1 MSNAVV
7 TISKGHI
14 VDLKS
19 DYIHTDLGESPMGEY
34 FIANRWIGK
43 RNNDNGEL
51 VFSCRNTGE
60 GFPTNEY
67 LACKIFPDGV
77 FKVYKRGRSK
87 DKIVIMQE
95 RKIADSVDDV
105 TGRLI
110 LGGGKII
117 ADRRVEFKE
126 SSVDL
131 FIEKHGISSIIK
143 ENPNRAYLIP
153 IVEKRYSG
161 IYNSWAL
168 FTDGSKQY
176 IEVGGTPMVQVTNAT
191 WAIECQSNK
200 INKYSVS
207 LITTEDIL
215 DLSNNTPYVRLRN
228 GFFNDLASSDYKK
241 VLWFSRHIMQF
252 EQLKDL
258 GTEVS
263 FCQINKTI
271 NSVLNIKDGL
281 MEADIYAIVA
291 SLDLERQFL
300 YYAIINDKIVI
311 LAECDRD
318 RKTDQIHFNKWI
330 RLNDIIIDT
339 EDFDINSI

>member
-1 MSNAVV
+1 MSNAIV

-14 VDLKS
+14 VELKS

-51 VFSCRNTGE
+51 VFSCRNTGK

-67 LACKIFPDGV
+67 IACKIFPDGV

-87 DKIVIMQE
+87 DKIVIIQE
-95 RKIADSVDDV
+95 KKLADSVNDI

-110 LGGGKII
+110 LGGGKNI

-126 SSVDL
+126 SSIDS

-143 ENPNRAYLIP
+143 ENPNRVYMIP
-153 IVEKRYSG
+153 IMEKRYSG
-161 IYNSWAL
+161 MYNSWAL
-168 FTDGSKQY
+168 FTDGNKQY

-191 WAIECQSNK
+191 WAVECQSNK
-200 INKYSVS
+200 VNKYSVS
-207 LITTEDIL
+207 LITIENIL
-215 DLSNNTPYVRLRN
+215 GLSNIPYVRLHN
-228 GFFNDLASSDYKK
+228 GFFNDLASSNYKK
-241 VLWFSRHIMQF
+241 ILWFSRHSMQF
-252 EQLKDL
+252 KQLEDL

-271 NSVLNIKDGL
+271 TSVLDIKNGL
-281 MEADIYAIVA
+281 IEADIYAIVA
-291 SLDLERQFL
+291 SLDLKSQFL
-300 YYAIINDKIVI
+300 HQANINDKIVI
-311 LAECDRD
+311 LAECSRD
-318 RKTDQIHFNKWI
+318 RETGQIIFNKWI
-330 RLNDIIIDT
+330 RLTGIVIDI
-339 EDFDINSI
+339 EDFDIDSI

>member
-1 MSNAVV
+1 MSNAIV
-7 TISKGHI
+7 TIEKGHI

-43 RNNDNGEL
+43 RNNDTGEL
-51 VFSCRNTGE
+51 VFSCRNTGK

-67 LACKIFPDGV
+67 IACKIFPDGV

-87 DKIVIMQE
+87 DKITIIQE
-95 RKIADSVDDV
+95 KKLADSVTNI
-105 TGRLI
+105 TGTLI

-117 ADRRVEFKE
+117 ADRHVEFKE
-126 SSVDL
+126 SSIDF

-143 ENPNRAYLIP
+143 EDPNRVYMIP
-153 IVEKRYSG
+153 IMEKRYSG
-161 IYNSWAL
+161 MYNSWAL
-168 FTDGSKQY
+168 FTDGKKQY

-191 WAIECQSNK
+191 WAVECQSNK

-207 LITTEDIL
+207 LITIENIL
-215 DLSNNTPYVRLRN
+215 ELSNTPYVRLRN

-241 VLWFSRHIMQF
+241 ILWFSRHIMQF

-271 NSVLNIKDGL
+271 NSLLNIKYGL

-291 SLDLERQFL
+291 SLDLKSQFL
-300 YYAIINDKIVI
+300 HHASINDKIVI
-311 LAECDRD
+311 LAECNKD
-318 RKTDQIHFNKWI
+318 RKTGQIIFNKWI
-330 RLNDIIIDT
+330 RLTGIVIDI

>member
-1 MSNAVV
+1 MSNAIV

-14 VDLKS
+14 IDLKS

-34 FIANRWIGK
+34 FIANRWVGK

-51 VFSCRNTGE
+51 IFSCRNTGK

-87 DKIVIMQE
+87 DRIIIQE
-95 RKIADSVDDV
+95 KKIADSVNDI

-143 ENPNRAYLIP
+143 EDPNRVYMIP
-153 IVEKRYSG
+153 IMEKRYSG
-161 IYNSWAL
+161 MYSSWAL
-168 FTDGSKQY
+168 FTDGNKQY

-207 LITTEDIL
+207 LITIENIL
-215 DLSNNTPYVRLRN
+215 DLRNTSYVRLRN

-241 VLWFSRHIMQF
+241 ILWFSRHIMQF

-271 NSVLNIKDGL
+271 NSALNIKNGL

-291 SLDLERQFL
+291 SLDLKRQFL
-300 YYAIINDKIVI
+300 YHASINDKIVI

-318 RKTDQIHFNKWI
+318 REVDDGVLTFVKWK
-330 RLNDIIIDT
+330 RLLSIDIVT
-339 EDFDINSI
+339 EDIAF

>member
-1 MSNAVV
+1 MSNAIV

-14 VDLKS
+14 IDLKS

-34 FIANRWIGK
+34 FIANRWVGK

-51 VFSCRNTGE
+51 IFSCRNTRK

-87 DKIVIMQE
+87 DRIIIIQE
-95 RKIADSVDDV
+95 KKIADSVNDI

-126 SSVDL
+126 SNVDL

-143 ENPNRAYLIP
+143 EDPNRVYMIP
-153 IVEKRYSG
+153 IMEKRYSG
-161 IYNSWAL
+161 MYNSWAL
-168 FTDGSKQY
+168 FTDGNKQY

-191 WAIECQSNK
+191 WAVECQSNK

-207 LITTEDIL
+207 LITIENIL
-215 DLSNNTPYVRLRN
+215 DLRNTPYVRLRN

-241 VLWFSRHIMQF
+241 ILWFSRHIMQF

-271 NSVLNIKDGL
+271 NSVLNIKNGL

-300 YYAIINDKIVI
+300 YHASINDKIVI
-311 LAECDRD
+311 LAECDSDRD
-318 RKTDQIHFNKWI
+318 NDGGVLTFVKWK
-330 RLNDIIIDT
+330 RLLSIDIVT
-339 EDFDINSI
+339 EDIEF

>member
-1 MSNAVV
+1 MSNAIV

-14 VDLKS
+14 IDLKS

-34 FIANRWIGK
+34 FIANRWVGK

-51 VFSCRNTGE
+51 IFSCRNTGK

-87 DKIVIMQE
+87 DRIIIIQE
-95 RKIADSVDDV
+95 KKIADSVNDI

-143 ENPNRAYLIP
+143 EDPNRVYMIP
-153 IVEKRYSG
+153 IMEKRYSG
-161 IYNSWAL
+161 MYNSWAL
-168 FTDGSKQY
+168 FTDGNKQY

-191 WAIECQSNK
+191 WAVECQSNK

-207 LITTEDIL
+207 LITIENIL
-215 DLSNNTPYVRLRN
+215 DLRNTPYVRLRN

-241 VLWFSRHIMQF
+241 ILWFSRHIMQF

-271 NSVLNIKDGL
+271 NSVLNIKNGL

-300 YYAIINDKIVI
+300 YHASINDKIVI
-311 LAECDRD
+311 LAECDSDRD
-318 RKTDQIHFNKWI
+318 NDGGVLTFVKWK
-330 RLNDIIIDT
+330 RLLSIDIVT
-339 EDFDINSI
+339 EDIEF